1 MYVNSDVPCTR
12 MVQLFNHSEHV
23 FNQTSGNEYL
33 GCTGLL
39 NNHHD
44 RNLDISWYSPTG
56 QRLNGSIGSI
66 RSEGGDSQCHY
77 SELQLS
83 NNTNSLSNGIYSCII
98 VGSMVTLHH
107 LYIGVYDHPGKA
119 L

>member
-1 MYVNSDVPCTR
+1 MYVNSDVLCTR

-33 GCTGLL
+33 GCSGWLSNL
-39 NNHHD
+39 PD

-56 QRLNGSIGSI
+56 QRLNGSIN
-66 RSEGGDSQCHY
+66 SEGDDSQCHY

-98 VGSMVTLHH
+98 VGSMATLHH
-107 LYIGVYDHPGKA
+107 LYVGVYDYPGKA